1 MSASR
6 TIRSV
11 LFWAHLSIGI
21 AAGALIL
28 LMSITGVLLGFE
40 RQMIAWIDG
49 APRVEATGEA
59 QLPIDTLL
67 ARVGVA
73 RADVASVL
81 VKRDPTYPVTIRL
94 RERGTA
100 PILAHPTTGAVLT
113 PSGDGS
119 GQRFF
124 SAMRRWHRWVGAE
137 AGELRAKMKV
147 LNGVANLIFL
157 ALVLSGLYLWW
168 PRHWSLAR
176 LRATAW
182 PQFRHR
188 AGHVRDFNWHNS
200 LGFWFA
206 IPLAIIIA
214 TGAFFS
220 FRWPGQY
227 LDIALGSEQE
237 RSAARTAIAEARA
250 AREAAKNEAETTA
263 PSTVPAA
270 TAAPASAAGGS
281 SRETASEEPPPN
293 PVRTDDASL
302 AQYVAAAA
310 AVHPEWAQLT
320 ITMPDARASVARVA
334 VAEGNTYRPD
344 LRWTLDVDRA
354 SATVA
359 KSSGYED
366 LSTARKLRS
375 WVSFGHTGEVFGI
388 PGQLLATIASAV
400 GVLLVWTG
408 FALAWRRARQ
418 ALRRRRR
425 SIPAVATLPDASLE
439 SPTALR

>member
-1 MSASR
+1 MSVSR
-6 TIRSV
+6 AVRSV
-11 LFWAHLSIGI
+11 FFWIHLSIGI
-21 AAGALIL
+21 LAGALIL
-28 LMSITGVLLGFE
+28 LMSITGVMLGFE

-49 APRVEATGEA
+49 APRVEATGA
-59 QLPIDTLL
+59 APLPIDSVL
-67 ARVGVA
+67 ARVGVE
-73 RADVASVL
+73 RANVASVI
-81 VKRDPTYPVTIRL
+81 VKRDATQPVTIRL
-94 RERGTA
+94 RERGA
-100 PILAHPTTGAVLT
+100 AAILADPATGEVLT
-113 PSGDGS
+113 ASGDGS

-124 SAMRRWHRWVGAE
+124 SALRRWHRWVGAQG
-137 AGELRAKMKV
+137 GELRAQMKV

-206 IPLAIIIA
+206 VPLAIIIA

-237 RSAARTAIAEARA
+237 RVAARAERSAAQSTP
-250 AREAAKNEAETTA
+250 TA
-263 PSTVPAA
+263 PAPSA
-270 TAAPASAAGGS
+270 TAATVATPAGNA
-281 SRETASEEPPPN
+281 SREGAADAPPPN
-293 PVRTDDASL
+293 PVRADDAAL
-302 AQYVAAAA
+302 AQYLAAAA
-310 AVHPEWAQLT
+310 SAHPDWAQLT
-320 ITMPDARASVARVA
+320 LTMPDAKASVARIA

-344 LRWTLDVDRA
+344 LRWTLDVDRT
-354 SATVA
+354 SAAVA
-359 KSSGYED
+359 TSSGYED
-366 LSTARKLRS
+366 LSTARKLRA
-375 WVSFGHTGEVFGI
+375 WVRFGHTGEVFGI

-425 SIPAVATLPDASLE
+425 SVPAVAALPDAALE
-439 SPTALR
+439 PPTALR

>member
-1 MSASR
+1 MSARRAIR
-6 TIRSV
+6 TV
-11 LFWAHLSIGI
+11 FFWTHLSIGLL
-21 AAGALIL
+21 AGGLIL
-28 LMSITGVLLGFE
+28 LMSVTGVLLGFE

-49 APRVEATGEA
+49 APRVEANGA
-59 QLPIDTLL
+59 APLPLDTLL
-67 ARVGVA
+67 ARAGVA

-81 VKRDPTYPVTIRL
+81 IKRDPTQPVTIRQ
-94 RERGTA
+94 RERGAA

-124 SAMRRWHRWVGAE
+124 SALRRWHRYVGAE
-137 AGELRAKMKV
+137 AGALRAQMKV

-168 PRHWSLAR
+168 PRRWSVAR

-182 PQFRHR
+182 PQWKHR
-188 AGHVRDFNWHNS
+188 AGQARDFNWHNS

-206 IPLAIIIA
+206 LPLAIIIA
-214 TGAFFS
+214 TAAFFS

-227 LDIALGSEQE
+227 LDLALGSDQE
-237 RSAARTAIAEARA
+237 RAAARVAIAEARA
-250 AREAAKNEAETTA
+250 ARQDA
-263 PSTVPAA
+263 PAA
-270 TAAPASAAGGS
+270 AESRRDAA
-281 SRETASEEPPPN
+281 TEEPPPH
-293 PVRTDDASL
+293 PVRAEDAAL
-302 AQYVAAAA
+302 ATYIAAAA
-310 AVHPEWAQLT
+310 SARPDWAQLT
-320 ITMPDARASVARVA
+320 LTLPDAKASVVRIA

-359 KSSGYED
+359 TSSGYDD
-366 LSTARKLRS
+366 LSTARKLRA
-375 WVSFGHTGEVFGI
+375 WVRFGHTGEVFGI
-388 PGQLLATIASAV
+388 PGQIVATLASAV

-408 FALAWRRARQ
+408 FALAWRRLRQ

-425 SIPAVATLPDASLE
+425 SVPAVAALPDPSLE
-439 SPTALR
+439 SPAALG